1 MQQLE
6 LINCVTLLT
15 QSKTFSIDGTLY
27 RYSHKTDSIKSP
39 QYYFEP
45 LPRQRKTSTIRLTR
59 SKVLMHCYEAPT
71 LYNQH
76 NAQITPVAV
85 QGSLF

>member
-6 LINCVTLLT
+6 LISCVTLLT

-27 RYSHKTDSIKSP
+27 RYSHKTESVLYA

-45 LPRQRKTSTIRLTR
+45 LPQQRKTAALKLSKD
-59 SKVLMHCYEAPT
+59 KVLRRCYEVPS
-71 LYNQH
+71 LYRQH
-76 NAQITPVAV
+76 NATI
-85 QGSLF
+85 QGEVIQQSLF